1 MPISEKITEDFKEAL
16 KTGEKNKISILRLIK
31 SAMKN
36 REIEKR
42 ASLTDEDIQAILRT
56 YVKRSKESIEQFSK
70 AGRTDLVEKEKEE
83 LSILLSYLPGQLG
96 EDELRKL
103 IRDAI
108 DETGATGPGDIGKVM
123 KAAMEKVKGQADG
136 KLVNN
141 IVREMLGGG

>member
-108 DETGATGPGDIGKVM
+108 DETGATGQGDIGKVM